1 MSGGDL
7 SMLAGFPEPN
17 ETNKWSRNTLSSS
30 MRLSNASKALVQS
43 LRATRTLPGGA
54 VPMCIS
60 RDPSPTPNNDE
71 LTDEAGT
78 WGLLFS
84 AFGRATDEMLY
95 PRFRDTGSAMGW
107 AQNKAKED
115 VRILNAQDIA

>member
-1 MSGGDL
+1 
-7 SMLAGFPEPN
+7 
-17 ETNKWSRNTLSSS
+17 
-30 MRLSNASKALVQS
+30 
-43 LRATRTLPGGA
+43 
-54 VPMCIS
+54 MCIS

-95 PRFRDTGSAMGW
+95 PRFRDTGSEMGW
-107 AQNKAKED
+107 AQNKAKDD
-115 VRILNAQDIA
+115 VRILNAQDIEKGDYVKRRYTIGIRDGILTLGDNERGTVYYTLRPVRVAAWEAMWRQDHRRR